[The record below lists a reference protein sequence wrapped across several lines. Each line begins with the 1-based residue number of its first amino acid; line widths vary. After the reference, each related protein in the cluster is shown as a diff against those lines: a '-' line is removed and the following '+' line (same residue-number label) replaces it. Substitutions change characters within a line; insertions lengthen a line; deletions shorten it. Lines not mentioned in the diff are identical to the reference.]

1 MSIRTTRLTGLG
13 YVVLI
18 LIIGFSTGKANA
30 YPGDPMPGC
39 ESTLFATYC
48 DGPVRPNNTFQR
60 CWQTIGQWTYYGGFG
75 GGRYCNTVD
84 LNGPWPVVPIGAPQ
98 HHIDQ

>member
-1 MSIRTTRLTGLG
+1 MKS
-13 YVVLI
+13 
-18 LIIGFSTGKANA
+18 LIIAAAVAGGVAVTPPCPCHG

-48 DGPVRPNNTFQR
+48 DGPIRPNNTFQR

-84 LNGPWPVVPIGAPQ
+84 LNGPWPVIPVGAPQ

>member
-1 MSIRTTRLTGLG
+1 MSFRAVLLLGLG
-13 YVVLI
+13 YVVLV
-18 LIIGFSTGKANA
+18 LIIGFSTPKAHA

-48 DGPVRPNNTFQR
+48 DGPVRPDATFQR
-60 CWQTIGQWTYYGGFG
+60 CWTTIGQWTNYGGFG
-75 GGRYCNTVD
+75 GGRYCNMVD
-84 LNGPWPVVPIGAPQ
+84 LKGPWPVIPVGAPQ

>member
-1 MSIRTTRLTGLG
+1 MKS
-13 YVVLI
+13 
-18 LIIGFSTGKANA
+18 LIIAAVLSGTLATTPPCPCHA

-48 DGPVRPNNTFQR
+48 DGPIRPDNTFQR

-75 GGRYCNTVD
+75 GGRYCNKVD
-84 LNGPWPVVPIGAPQ
+84 LNGPWPVIPVGAPQ